1 MTSPRCREGTSLG
14 AANRNGICFKS
25 SNNQLGTLPCSPYPR
40 TQWRMQLKTKSRGK
54 QSCDQPTGVSFS
66 LQTKQSLWEFWQ
78 EFDCSFTVWPRGTIL
93 CCQGLGCWQLHRFWQ
108 LQVASTSAWCLA
120 GGRTHGDNLFEVQVV
135 GDAFWG
141 AVYGNILSSRWYVF
155 WLMAVGLVVGPMTN
169 FINKEARCP
178 MT

>member
-120 GGRTHGDNLFEVQVV
+120 GGGPTVITCLRFKSSAMHFGELFMAIFIFQVICFLTHGSGISCWPHGKLN
-135 GDAFWG
+135 
-141 AVYGNILSSRWYVF
+141 
-155 WLMAVGLVVGPMTN
+155 
-169 FINKEARCP
+169 
-178 MT
+178 